1 MKKDRLIYWITTGLL
16 CAIMVY
22 SAINFSLSK
31 PIGPVDYSLEG
42 GAFGHLHLPEYFKL
56 ELTTA
61 KFLGVLALLLPGIPA
76 KIREFAYFGFAI
88 TLISASIAHF
98 SVGDSLLFIID
109 PMIFLGILCVSYWY
123 YLHRPVRENGERA
136 FQPAKNASGEQRRIV

>member
-1 MKKDRLIYWITTGLL
+1 MKKDRIIYWITTGLL
-16 CAIMVY
+16 CAVMVY

-31 PIGPVDYSLEG
+31 PIGPADYSGEG
-42 GAFGHLHLPEYFKL
+42 GAFGHLHLPEYFKF

-61 KFLGVLALLLPGIPA
+61 KFLGVLALLLPHVPS

-88 TLISASIAHF
+88 TLVSASIAHF
-98 SVGDSLLFIID
+98 SVGDGPLFIID

-123 YLHRPVRENGERA
+123 YLHRPVRENGGRA
-136 FQPAKNASGEQRRIV
+136 F